1 VRIRGHRRR
10 RRGLRAIV
18 DNILGIGDD
27 EFANVHLPEQ
37 ARQLVFVTVVSIV
50 CGRDSQKNQK
60 VIRSIKFILWES
72 IKSLGVK
79 FG

>member
-1 VRIRGHRRR
+1 
-10 RRGLRAIV
+10 
-18 DNILGIGDD
+18 
-27 EFANVHLPEQ
+27 
-37 ARQLVFVTVVSIV
+37 VSIV